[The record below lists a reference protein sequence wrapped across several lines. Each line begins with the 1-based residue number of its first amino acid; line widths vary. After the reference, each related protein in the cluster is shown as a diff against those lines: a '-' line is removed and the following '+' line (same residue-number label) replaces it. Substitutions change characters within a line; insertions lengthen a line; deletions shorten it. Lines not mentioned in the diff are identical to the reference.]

1 MWPSVKGNVLTN
13 QIDCKTEAEIEVY
26 KKIQVEDKVIITY
39 SFFYSVENR
48 LYLLMARRRLLD
60 QHDLVLLKHVF

>member
-39 SFFYSVENR
+39 SFFYSVETGFI
-48 LYLLMARRRLLD
+48 Y
-60 QHDLVLLKHVF
+60 